1 MPLILRMGSAST
13 NRIISPSSG
22 ASLNCPSGLFM
33 SEQTLA
39 SLELGAIPA
48 LAVSPP
54 VLSFILAL
62 GERKYGVNP
71 ILYMDG
77 M

>member
-1 MPLILRMGSAST
+1 MPLILRMGSPST
-13 NRIISPSSG
+13 NRMISSSFG

-54 VLSFILAL
+54 VFSFILAL
-62 GERKYGVNP
+62 EERKYGVR
-71 ILYMDG
+71 LSL
-77 M
+77 